1 MGTAP
6 GSDTGALHTS
16 GAVVDAASALSSDAG
31 TGTDGNDGAV
41 RKYAPIVIGLLSGNL
56 LLLLILVILGVGVY
70 VRRGG
75 AVGRSSK
82 YVPVRLGE
90 EESMG
95 KRYSD

>member
-1 MGTAP
+1 
-6 GSDTGALHTS
+6 
-16 GAVVDAASALSSDAG
+16 
-31 TGTDGNDGAV
+31 V
-41 RKYAPIVIGLLSGNL
+41 RKYAPIIIGLLSGNL
-56 LLLLILVILGVGVY
+56 VLLLILVILGFGVY

-82 YVPVRLGE
+82 YAPVRLGE